1 MDSIQQL
8 MNKYLTVHC
17 WTAAKDILTQAV
29 CTDLRVMPWKLTQEE
44 EDGGG
49 YDGVD
54 TDEEVDA
61 HIDDESHLCILEDA
75 WQEIHPGEGSKPEEL
90 TMKEYLFTHNIE

>member
-1 MDSIQQL
+1 MHFIQQL
-8 MNKYLTVHC
+8 MNKRLSVHYR
-17 WTAAKDILTQAV
+17 TATKDISTQAV
-29 CTDLRVMPWKLTQEE
+29 YADLRVVHWNLTQEV

-54 TDEEVDA
+54 TNEEVDA
-61 HIDDESHLCILEDA
+61 HVGDKSHLCILEDA

-90 TMKEYLFTHNIE
+90 TMTEYFF

>member
-1 MDSIQQL
+1 MCIVELPQKTSHLRQL
-8 MNKYLTVHC
+8 Y
-17 WTAAKDILTQAV
+17 A
-29 CTDLRVMPWKLTQEE
+29 DLRVVPWNLTQKV

-61 HIDDESHLCILEDA
+61 HIDDESHLSILEDT
-75 WQEIHPGEGSKPEEL
+75 WQEIHPGEGGKPEEL
-90 TMKEYLFTHNIE
+90 TMTEYFI